1 MSAADI
7 YTYDEAENRAPQL
20 LAVSWSILSVVI
32 LSIIGRFYSRRH
44 LLRAIHIED
53 WLALLACVNLTVF
66 VIIHTVMTTLS
77 FGHHIWA
84 IPSLTRRPLP
94 LSASSRILYPPTIA
108 FIRISVLLFMRRLC
122 PHVCVHIAVA
132 VLIALN
138 ILFAVISVLLMIGAP
153 GTKCLVDDLSIAL
166 AIPITST
173 CIHILMYFVPV
184 ITVLRVSFLGWG
196 QNCRISLF
204 CLRIYTIPS
213 SYNRPANVSQVWNAS
228 IVAQWT
234 VYETGVSIILAST
247 PALWALLSNTMKRCG
262 TDWERASSAFPTRP
276 VSMVTVPL
284 GARRTARD
292 SYEEL
297 FLGTG
302 LDAEEPRGPGRV

>member
-173 CIHILMYFVPV
+173 CIHIL
-184 ITVLRVSFLGWG
+184 ITAAVGLFTAGHVATML
-196 QNCRISLF
+196 ISLF